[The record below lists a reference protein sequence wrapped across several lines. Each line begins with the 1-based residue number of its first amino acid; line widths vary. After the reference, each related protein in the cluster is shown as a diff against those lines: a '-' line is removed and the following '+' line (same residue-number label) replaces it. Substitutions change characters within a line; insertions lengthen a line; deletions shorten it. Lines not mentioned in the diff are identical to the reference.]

1 VPPAAV
7 HKPPSKWTVI
17 AASILAVVLHAGPVL
32 WVELHQE
39 TSPLEVSA
47 PGLTHSVEQINVDTN
62 AEIRNVNAAG
72 GSTGA
77 D

>member
-7 HKPPSKWTVI
+7 HKPPSKWTVV

-39 TSPLEVSA
+39 TPPLEVSA
-47 PGLTHSVEQINVDTN
+47 PGLTHSVEEVIFDTTAGTGN
-62 AEIRNVNAAG
+62 ANAAG
-72 GSTGA
+72 GRAGA